1 MDLSTK
7 NLYDKIEFRD
17 ADSGPWTQGWRVGYK
32 GDEWDGET
40 LKVFVVPHSHNDPGW
55 KLTIDDIIEHLV
67 KVTKRHAFWSI
78 KKSSRKS
85 TDSDNQYTVLPQY
98 AVSSKKIRR
107 IRALTSQDIHDEE
120 ESYTPRMEF
129 YMENMVNGR
138 MILDSVQNGPLVCPT
153 ITEEDG
159 TTRKKTYAEL
169 SASEKLQADCD
180 CKATN
185 IVLQGLPLDVYAI
198 VNHHKVAKEIWDI
211 VKLLMQGTKLSLQE
225 KEFLAVLV
233 FNQGD
238 DLIAYLNKAMAFLIA
253 IASSRVI
260 VQQVQG
266 RQGQSYAGN
275 RYKGNATSSGGNNV
289 RGQARNKDLDAYD
302 FDRDDVLNAKTVLMT
317 NLSNYGSDVISE
329 VPHSD
334 SYHNDMDNQSVHAM
348 HDFEQILVVD
358 FSNNKIHSDSNI
370 ILYS

>member
-1 MDLSTK
+1 
-7 NLYDKIEFRD
+7 
-17 ADSGPWTQGWRVGYK
+17 
-32 GDEWDGET
+32 
-40 LKVFVVPHSHNDPGW
+40 
-55 KLTIDDIIEHLV
+55 
-67 KVTKRHAFWSI
+67 
-78 KKSSRKS
+78 
-85 TDSDNQYTVLPQY
+85 
-98 AVSSKKIRR
+98 
-107 IRALTSQDIHDEE
+107 
-120 ESYTPRMEF
+120 
-129 YMENMVNGR
+129 MENMVNGR

-329 VPHSD
+329 RIKLTLYDGSVISSQHVASPMFDDEETLILKELNRLSKDFGKRFVPQQELSD
-334 SYHNDMDNQSVHAM
+334 EQDFWLQTLHPNTDQSATSPV
-348 HDFEQILVVD
+348 
-358 FSNNKIHSDSNI
+358 KIEVP
-370 ILYS
+370 